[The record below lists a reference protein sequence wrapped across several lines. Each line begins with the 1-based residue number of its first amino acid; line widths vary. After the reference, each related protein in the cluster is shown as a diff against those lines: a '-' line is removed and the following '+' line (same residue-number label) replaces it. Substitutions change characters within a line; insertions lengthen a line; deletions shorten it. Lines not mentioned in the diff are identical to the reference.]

1 MLNSWFGSKS
11 KRKSSVKKRTKP
23 KSRPKKSAPTQN
35 KVTIVNGKPRVVK
48 PNETGKGFHY
58 KKRLPSGN
66 YRKITVPTNKT
77 MTKTQAQ
84 KAMRKKS
91 STRRR

>member
-1 MLNSWFGSKS
+1 MLNSWFGAKSRRKSSAKVKKSKS
-11 KRKSSVKKRTKP
+11 KPKPKRTTP
-23 KSRPKKSAPTQN
+23 NN

-48 PNETGKGFHY
+48 PNDTGKGFHY

-66 YRKITVPTNKT
+66 YRKVNVPTNKT

-84 KAMRKKS
+84 KAIKKKS
-91 STRRR
+91 TKK